1 MMVFPARV
9 AAFFGVAL
17 ALAMPGPA
25 QAQQADPVACYCLK
39 QSVDRLGADMTAAVT
54 ALADAKAEFARL
66 SADLQAARTR
76 LDVNN
81 PQAVAEFRQLLA
93 QRDEASRR
101 AEGEV
106 LAQSVAATDQY
117 NAAVAE
123 YNGRCA
129 GQPLR
134 QLSTPPVC
142 PGAR

>member
-9 AAFFGVAL
+9 AAVLGAAL
-17 ALAMPGPA
+17 VLAVPDLA
-25 QAQQADPVACYCLK
+25 QAQEADPVVCYCLK
-39 QSVDRLGADMTAAVT
+39 QSVDMLGAEMTARAT

-66 SADLQAARTR
+66 AADLEAARSR

-101 AEGEV
+101 ASGEV
-106 LAQSVAATDQY
+106 LVQSVAATDQY
-117 NAAVAE
+117 NAAVAD

-129 GQPLR
+129 GRPLR
-134 QLSTPPVC
+134 PPSTPPVC
-142 PGAR
+142 PGMR